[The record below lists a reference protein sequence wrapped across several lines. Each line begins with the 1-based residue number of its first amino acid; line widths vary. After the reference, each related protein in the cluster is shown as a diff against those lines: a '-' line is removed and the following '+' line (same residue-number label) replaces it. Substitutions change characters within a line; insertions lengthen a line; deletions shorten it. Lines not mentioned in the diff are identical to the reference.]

1 MTAHLLLVED
11 NVSLLDVMREILL
24 SEGYR
29 VTPASNGLEGLK
41 AFEREKPDLILSDV
55 MMPHMDG
62 FAMLEAI
69 RAHPEGA
76 TIPFLFLSARSE
88 RAATAQARSLGADDY
103 LFKPFEPND
112 LLDAVRIKLER
123 RRIVELFDTRSA
135 HLQTVIMLANVV
147 EARDRYTRGHID
159 RVQAYARDLA
169 NLLSWSAEA
178 MAILEFG
185 ALLHDIGKIYVPRRV
200 LNKRKKLIY
209 AEWSLLRQHPA
220 IGAQML
226 EGIDHLKAALPYVL
240 YHHERWDGRGYPT
253 RLGGT
258 DIPQEGRLL
267 AVVDT
272 YDAMTSNRPYRRAL
286 SHEIAIA
293 EAHKRAGTQFD
304 PQMVEAFLEL
314 HRRLHKSPG

>member
-1 MTAHLLLVED
+1 MQ
-11 NVSLLDVMREILL
+11 EILL

-29 VTPASNGLEGLK
+29 VTAASNGLEGLK
-41 AFEREKPDLILSDV
+41 AFEKEPPDIVLSDV

-69 RAHPEGA
+69 RAHPRGA
-76 TIPFLFLSARSE
+76 TVPFLFLSARSE
-88 RAATAQARSLGADDY
+88 RSATAQARTLGADDY

-112 LLDAVRIKLER
+112 LLAAVKVKLER
-123 RRIVELFDTRSA
+123 RRTMELFDTRAA

-147 EARDRYTRGHID
+147 EARDRYTRGHIN

-169 NLLSWSAEA
+169 NFLTWSPEA

-185 ALLHDIGKIYVPRRV
+185 ALLHDLGKVYVPRRV
-200 LNKRKKLIY
+200 LNKRKKLLY
-209 AEWSLLRQHPA
+209 TEWAILRAHPTV
-220 IGAQML
+220 GAQML
-226 EGIDHLKAALPYVL
+226 EGIDHLRPTLPYVL

-253 RLGGT
+253 RLGGS
-258 DIPQEGRLL
+258 DIPIEGRLL

-286 SHEIAIA
+286 AHEIAMSVIR
-293 EAHKRAGTQFD
+293 KGAGTQFD
-304 PQMVEAFLEL
+304 PQMADAFIALQ
-314 HRRLHKSPG
+314 RRLRKDDESASPKA